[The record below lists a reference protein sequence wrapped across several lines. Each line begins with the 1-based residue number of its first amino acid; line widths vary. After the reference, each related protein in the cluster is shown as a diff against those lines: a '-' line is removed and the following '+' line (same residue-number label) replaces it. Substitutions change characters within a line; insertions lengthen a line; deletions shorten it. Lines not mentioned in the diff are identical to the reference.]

1 MVIINAEPWTPH
13 DEKSYN
19 QPQPEGGPKLKKE
32 MFSIHDLANDYVQT
46 FSEERRPR
54 ICKIIWSVIIVT
66 VMSVSVYMVYKLVQ
80 DYVQFKSFN
89 KSTTVWL
96 ENIALPSITICST
109 NYVNNT
115 AFRESLATNESHLE
129 GYFNRYLRDVAHFN
143 KRGDILRNINLTEA
157 RDLIAWEKE
166 QGLVNLRF
174 GNQFSSLLVGEYDFE
189 FQGAGRTIWNMDKKE
204 MPTELGMCLEMNDK
218 GSLVQTVGGVDGGL
232 TFNLDATVADYLVST
247 KTKGFVVFV
256 RDQDEI
262 VMYNQGGYVIA
273 PGTEAFIKLNAK
285 KINRLGGKYG
295 TCENN
300 KSQYSRFNIHFET
313 VRECVQKHK
322 ISMALKHCGC
332 IPWYVAERLYK
343 TNKTETL
350 EEFIEEI
357 DRWAVE
363 GEQRRRRR
371 DASGGNHGEET
382 FQEFLERSERE
393 VEQDSVST
401 TDSPP
406 TTTVYTTTGETVT
419 DWDKTP
425 REPLFDTPYV
435 DNVCGYVMQTVCGRR
450 RGPGTPFNVQ

>member
-1 MVIINAEPWTPH
+1 
-13 DEKSYN
+13 
-19 QPQPEGGPKLKKE
+19 
-32 MFSIHDLANDYVQT
+32 
-46 FSEERRPR
+46 
-54 ICKIIWSVIIVT
+54 
-66 VMSVSVYMVYKLVQ
+66 MVYKDQVLIHVKFRKLFRWCQ
-80 DYVQFKSFN
+80 
-89 KSTTVWL
+89 WL

-115 AFRESLATNESHLE
+115 AFRESLSTNETHLE

-157 RDLIAWEKE
+157 RDLIEWEKE

-189 FQGAGRTIWNMDKKE
+189 FQGAGRTIWNIDKKE

-285 KINRLGGKYG
+285 KIKRLGGKYG
-295 TCENN
+295 TCENK
-300 KSQYSRFNIHFET
+300 KSQYSRFNVHFET

-343 TNKTETL
+343 TNKTESL

-357 DRWAVE
+357 DRWAVH
-363 GEQRRRRR
+363 GKQRSSSSRRPPPLVPLL
-371 DASGGNHGEET
+371 SKL
-382 FQEFLERSERE
+382 EFLERSERE
-393 VEQDSVST
+393 VEQQESVSA
-401 TDSPP
+401 TDFPP

-435 DNVCGYVMQTVCGRR
+435 DNVCGYGARSRNSFQLAMNHVPTRSGELK
-450 RGPGTPFNVQ
+450 